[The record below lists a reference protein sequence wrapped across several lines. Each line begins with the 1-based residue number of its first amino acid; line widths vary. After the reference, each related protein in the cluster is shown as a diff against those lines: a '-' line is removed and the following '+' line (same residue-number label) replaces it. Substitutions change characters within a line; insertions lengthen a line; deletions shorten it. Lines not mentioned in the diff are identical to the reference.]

1 VHVFTPGHLRAFA
14 RNPHLP
20 AIYPLESNTNDEQRR
35 ARGQR
40 VTEVAWENAGSNR
53 GLDLSL
59 EKKID
64 GGGRVDAGAHEDRN

>member
-1 VHVFTPGHLRAFA
+1 MDDMMIAEAPGYSHQSGSL
-14 RNPHLP
+14 LEV
-20 AIYPLESNTNDEQRR
+20 ESNTNDEQRR

-59 EKKID
+59 EKRID
-64 GGGRVDAGAHEDRN
+64 G